1 MSAASIADAH
11 LRLRIPGSPM
21 HPYSQKADLKVG
33 LYVPNENQ
41 NLYRRKVNFVMP
53 EMPLPH
59 GQSIEPLAG
68 RAVARTRT

>member
-1 MSAASIADAH
+1 MSAASIADA
-11 LRLRIPGSPM
+11 LGTTVETPRIATLPRGFQIRFGSWKLAFG
-21 HPYSQKADLKVG
+21 SC
-33 LYVPNENQ
+33 
-41 NLYRRKVNFVMP
+41 YRRKVNFVMP